1 SPTTSGASTTSS
13 SPPPSIQEKSILP
26 STTNNVEQQ
35 QQQQQQLPP
44 PPPPLPLLQQP
55 TSIPMDLSNSR
66 TTIKIEEN
74 SSSYNS
80 ILQAPSSSKSLSTSI
95 TPSFLS
101 SFTTKSC
108 KSKTKETLSTPP
120 SLLSPHPFHNGL
132 LFSPPGNP
140 SGYFPSPPPSFLHG
154 SSNPFGLSPFHPH
167 HPHHSPTSSLH
178 SNHNNNKNKL
188 SPSSSS
194 PSALSPSSYLT
205 IPPQLYFN
213 PLTAPRFPSACSS
226 SPSSKSSR

>member
-1 SPTTSGASTTSS
+1 
-13 SPPPSIQEKSILP
+13 
-26 STTNNVEQQ
+26 
-35 QQQQQQLPP
+35 
-44 PPPPLPLLQQP
+44 
-55 TSIPMDLSNSR
+55 
-66 TTIKIEEN
+66 
-74 SSSYNS
+74 
-80 ILQAPSSSKSLSTSI
+80 
-95 TPSFLS
+95 
-101 SFTTKSC
+101 
-108 KSKTKETLSTPP
+108 
-120 SLLSPHPFHNGL
+120 
-132 LFSPPGNP
+132 
-140 SGYFPSPPPSFLHG
+140 
-154 SSNPFGLSPFHPH
+154 HPH